1 MIQAIS
7 TILVCGGMSLF
18 FMWYGYI
25 LIRNRDSEGAEAMTR
40 SYRHSSSPTEIAIQ
54 GVVLIIFG
62 VLFLLPVI
70 GLFIPK

>member
-1 MIQAIS
+1 MMQAIS
-7 TILVCGGMSLF
+7 KVLVCGGMSLF

-40 SYRHSSSPTEIAIQ
+40 SYKHSSSPKEIVMQ
-54 GVVLIIFG
+54 VVMLIIFG
-62 VLFLLPVI
+62 VLLLIPVI